1 MAAYILAPG
10 AVAFL
15 LRRQAAR
22 DSRRAGRDPRAHRR
36 RRDHAGRCPV
46 RRSRRDRHGDRE
58 RSGDQGEAIS
68 IVVVSEPAEAE
79 QQVYTLFAYLWVG
92 PTPDIFVG
100 VQAWFASPVEAE
112 LAEEALDQL
121 LWHR

>member
-1 MAAYILAPG
+1 MKQFP
-10 AVAFL
+10 
-15 LRRQAAR
+15 
-22 DSRRAGRDPRAHRR
+22 
-36 RRDHAGRCPV
+36 
-46 RRSRRDRHGDRE
+46 
-58 RSGDQGEAIS
+58 

-79 QQVYTLFAYLWVG
+79 QQVYTLFAYLWIG

-121 LWHR
+121 ASSINVRLGAP